1 MIDRD
6 LFVAQRQERWT
17 KLETRLGR
25 GASRPAE
32 WSELASLYRGVCA
45 DLSMAQSKALP
56 NDVLRYLDDLAG
68 RAHNS
73 LYSYRSVGG
82 IGWIDLI
89 AGEFP
94 RELRKEWRFFLVAAI
109 LFYLPFAIG
118 VVGPLF
124 DPAFAALILP
134 ESTLAQLEQSWGSGL
149 QRSGGEDAMMA
160 GFYVRN
166 NVGIAFRCFA
176 TGALAGLGPVFYLV
190 YNGLMIGTVAGY
202 ITSVGHGE
210 AFLNFVAGHSAWE
223 LTGVVVA
230 GTAGLKMG
238 WAMIVTNGRTR
249 VGSVRATG
257 PSLYRLIVGVITLL
271 LIAACIE
278 GFWSG
283 TQMPTVIKVVFGVF
297 QAVIV
302 CCWLTLGGRR
312 TSE

>member
-1 MIDRD
+1 MTERD
-6 LFVAQRQERWT
+6 VFVEHRQVRWK
-17 KLETRLGR
+17 KLETRLAK
-25 GASRPAE
+25 GASNAGQ
-32 WSELASLYRGVCA
+32 WSELAALYRGVCA
-45 DLSMAQSKALP
+45 DLSAAQSQAMP
-56 NDVLRYLDDLAG
+56 TDVLRYLDDLAG
-68 RAHNS
+68 RAHNT
-73 LYSYRSVGG
+73 LYGLRAAGG
-82 IGWIDLI
+82 GVGWISLV
-89 AGEFP
+89 AAEFP
-94 RELRKEWRFFLVAAI
+94 RELRKEWRFFLVAAS
-109 LFYLPFAIG
+109 LFYMPFLIG
-118 VVGPLF
+118 MAGPLF

-134 ESTLAQLEQSWGSGL
+134 EAMLADLENSWGSGVH
-149 QRSGGEDAMMA
+149 RSGSQDAMMA

-202 ITSVGHGE
+202 ITSVGYGE

-238 WAMIVTNGRTR
+238 WAMIVTHGRTR

-257 PSLYRLIVGVITLL
+257 PSLYRLIVGVIVLL
-271 LIAACIE
+271 LVAAAIE

-283 TQMPTVIKVVFGVF
+283 TDMPTAVKVAFGLL

-302 CCWLTLGGRR
+302 SVWLLFGGRGKA
-312 TSE
+312 